1 MLGSCLAL
9 SPKGDRLAVAGYPG
23 LAVLDAASGKVLGAT
38 KAEPIVGALP
48 IWTANEMVAVAWNSA
63 GSLVAGAWRNTFK
76 GDAKDPRKPLELALL
91 DAEGK
96 AQASPGGFAA
106 TFGLAFVPGGDVLLV
121 GTDKL
126 TAVNVKDGKTL
137 WTNDIKGAQAFAF
150 SADGKTAAA
159 GGHGCN
165 AACFPL
171 DTGKLAAAPAK
182 LPGMVGG
189 VAFLPSGDLAVAVW
203 GRTNPL
209 MILPAAGAAG
219 ADKPATLFQSSFG
232 FQNVLY
238 SPDLKALVAAEQG
251 GRIWLIG
258 ENGKSMLSE
267 DAGTTPYRMTL
278 AGPNVLVARMNRVVQ
293 VISK

>member
-23 LAVLDAASGKVLGAT
+23 LAVLDAKNGKVLGET

-48 IWTANEMVAVAWNSA
+48 IWTANEMVAVTWNSA
-63 GSLVAGAWRNTFK
+63 GTLVAGAWRNTFK
-76 GDAKDPRKPLELALL
+76 GDPKAPRKPLDVALL
-91 DAEGK
+91 DADGK
-96 AQASPGGFAA
+96 AQASPGAFPA

-126 TAVNVKDGKTL
+126 TAVNAKDAKVL
-137 WTNDIKGAQAFAF
+137 WANDIKGAQAFAF

-165 AACFPL
+165 AGCFPL
-171 DTGKLAAAPAK
+171 DTGKLATPPTK
-182 LPGMVGG
+182 VPGMVGG

-209 MILPAAGAAG
+209 MTFPAAGG
-219 ADKPATLFQSSFG
+219 DKPGTLFQSSFG
-232 FQNVLY
+232 FQDVLY

-251 GRIWLIG
+251 GRIWLLG
-258 ENGKSMLSE
+258 EDGKPKAMLSD
-267 DAGTTPYRMTL
+267 DAGTTPYRLAL

-293 VISK
+293 VLSK